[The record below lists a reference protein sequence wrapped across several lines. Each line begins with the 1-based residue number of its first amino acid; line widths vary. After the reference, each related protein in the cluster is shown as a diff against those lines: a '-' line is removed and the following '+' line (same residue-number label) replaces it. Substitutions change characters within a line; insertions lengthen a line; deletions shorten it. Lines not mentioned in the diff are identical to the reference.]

1 MDGHI
6 DGWTNRHITWMD
18 RWTAVK
24 KTLLQLIHR
33 GFETETNDLFTH
45 SEVTHDK
52 ID

>member
-1 MDGHI
+1 MDISTVGQTDTLH
-6 DGWTNRHITWMD
+6 GWTD
-18 RWTAVK
+18 GQPEK